1 MMIDQIKN
9 DMNSALKNGEKVKAN
24 TLRLLLSNIKNKS
37 IELGSELDDKQILQ
51 VIQKASKRH
60 KESIKMYKEAGRD
73 DLVAQEESELAIIEH
88 YLPSMMNEK
97 ELNILIDTVIQE
109 VGATNMADF
118 GQAMSEVMKRGA
130 GQVDGG
136 MAQELLK
143 SKLS

>member
-1 MMIDQIKN
+1 MIDQIKN
-9 DMNSALKNGEKVKAN
+9 DMNDALKNGEKVKAN

-37 IELGSELDDKQILQ
+37 IEIGNELDDKQILQ

-60 KESIKMYKEAGRD
+60 KESIRMYKEAGRD
-73 DLVAQEESELAIIEH
+73 DLVAQEELELAIIEH

-109 VGATNMADF
+109 VGATNMTDF
-118 GQAMSEVMKRGA
+118 GKAMSEVMKRGA

>member
-1 MMIDQIKN
+1 MIDQIKN
-9 DMNSALKNGEKVKAN
+9 DMNDALKNGEKVKAN

-37 IELGSELDDKQILQ
+37 IELGNELDDKQILQ

-60 KESIKMYKEAGRD
+60 KESIRMYKEAGRD
-73 DLVAQEESELAIIEH
+73 DLVAQEELELAIIEH

-109 VGATNMADF
+109 VGGTNMTDF
-118 GQAMSEVMKRGA
+118 GKAMSEVMKRGA

>member
-1 MMIDQIKN
+1 MIDQIKN
-9 DMNSALKNGEKVKAN
+9 DMNDALKNGEKVKAN

-37 IELGSELDDKQILQ
+37 IELGNELDDKQILQ

-60 KESIKMYKEAGRD
+60 KESIRMYKEAGRD
-73 DLVAQEESELAIIEH
+73 DLVAQEELELAIIEH

-97 ELNILIDTVIQE
+97 ELNTLIDTVIQE
-109 VGATNMADF
+109 VGATNMTDF
-118 GQAMSEVMKRGA
+118 GKAMSEVMKRGA

-136 MAQELLK
+136 MAQELVK

>member
-1 MMIDQIKN
+1 MIDQIKN
-9 DMNSALKNGEKVKAN
+9 DMNDALKNGEKVKAN

-37 IELGSELDDKQILQ
+37 IELGNELDDKQILQ

-60 KESIKMYKEAGRD
+60 KESIRMYKEAGRD
-73 DLVAQEESELAIIEH
+73 DLVAQEELELAIIEH

-109 VGATNMADF
+109 VGATNMTDF
-118 GQAMSEVMKRGA
+118 GKAMSEVMKRGA

>member
-1 MMIDQIKN
+1 MIDQIKN
-9 DMNSALKNGEKVKAN
+9 DMNDALKNGEKVKAN

-37 IELGSELDDKQILQ
+37 IELGNELDDKQILQ

-60 KESIKMYKEAGRD
+60 KESIRMYKEAGRD
-73 DLVAQEESELAIIEH
+73 DLVAQEELELAIIEH

-97 ELNILIDTVIQE
+97 ELNTLIDTVIQE
-109 VGATNMADF
+109 VGATNMTDF
-118 GQAMSEVMKRGA
+118 GKAMSEVMKRGA

>member
-1 MMIDQIKN
+1 MIDQIKN
-9 DMNSALKNGEKVKAN
+9 DMNDALKNGEKVKAN
-24 TLRLLLSNIKNKS
+24 TLRLLLSNINNKS
-37 IELGSELDDKQILQ
+37 IELGNELDDKQILQ

-60 KESIKMYKEAGRD
+60 KESIRMYKEAGRD
-73 DLVAQEESELAIIEH
+73 DLVAQEELELAIIEH

-109 VGATNMADF
+109 VGATNMTDF
-118 GQAMSEVMKRGA
+118 GKAMSEVMKRGA

-136 MAQELLK
+136 MAQKLLK